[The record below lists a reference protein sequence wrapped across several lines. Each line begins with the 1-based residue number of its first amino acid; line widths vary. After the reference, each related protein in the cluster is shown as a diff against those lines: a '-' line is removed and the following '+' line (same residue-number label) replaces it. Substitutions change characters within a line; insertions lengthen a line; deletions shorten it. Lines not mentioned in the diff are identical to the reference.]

1 VKANI
6 RDYPLLMRD
15 SLRVHRVV
23 PVFVG
28 GTGRSGTTVVG
39 DLLGNH
45 SQIRTSTPIEIKFL
59 TNRSGLV
66 DVVFGYDQYIEK
78 KPESISILN
87 FRTYRK
93 RKQRDQERLANILAE
108 FNKFIWEKWWD
119 IDAPPPHGRGLT
131 SGIAKSD
138 LENLLNK
145 LERDLK
151 INRKWAA
158 RRFMVAF
165 IRKQFE
171 SGKEIYWVETTP
183 MNIPEA
189 KKLQELFPNALFIN
203 MVRDPRDV
211 IASLLTKK
219 WGPTTALEGLD
230 WIEKRLVSGH
240 KALSAIEPDK
250 KLTIALEDLA
260 ITNRA
265 ATYKKLL
272 DFLKISDE
280 PAMQDFFTHSMTPD
294 AATSGRWK
302 DEIDSPEFGAGYEAM
317 ASRLTKAGIIFQ

>member
-1 VKANI
+1 MSPKVI
-6 RDYPLLMRD
+6 
-15 SLRVHRVV
+15 

-59 TNRSGLV
+59 TNKSGLV
-66 DVVFGYDQYIEK
+66 DVVFGYSSEIEK
-78 KPESISILN
+78 SAGKVSILN

-93 RKQRDQERLANILAE
+93 RKQKEKERLSKILAE

-131 SGIAKSD
+131 SGIAKFD
-138 LENLLNK
+138 LENLLKK

-158 RRFMVAF
+158 RRFMANF
-165 IRKQFE
+165 ISKQFDA
-171 SGKEIYWVETTP
+171 GDEIYWVETTP

-189 KKLQELFPNALFIN
+189 NKLQKLFPNALFIN

-219 WGPTTALEGLD
+219 WGPTTPLEGLE
-230 WIEKRLVSGH
+230 WIEARLLAGH
-240 KALSAIEPDK
+240 DALSVIKPEK
-250 KLTIALEDLA
+250 KITIALEDLV
-260 ITNRA
+260 IKSRD

-272 DFLKISDE
+272 DFLSVSDE
-280 PAMQDFFTHSMTPD
+280 PAVQNFFTLSMTPD

-302 DEIDSPEFGAGYEAM
+302 GEIDSAEFSAGYAAM
-317 ASRLTKAGIIFQ
+317 TARLTKAGVVFQ

>member
-1 VKANI
+1 
-6 RDYPLLMRD
+6 
-15 SLRVHRVV
+15 
-23 PVFVG
+23 VFVG
-28 GTGRSGTTVVG
+28 GTGRSGTTVIG

-66 DVVFGYDQYIEK
+66 DVVFGYNQEIDK
-78 KPESISILN
+78 KSGKVSILN

-93 RKQRDQERLANILAE
+93 RKRKEKERFAKILVE

-119 IDAPPPHGRGLT
+119 IDAPPPHGRGLV
-131 SGIAKSD
+131 SGISKID
-138 LENLLNK
+138 LENLLAR
-145 LERDLK
+145 LERELK

-158 RRFMVAF
+158 RRFMRAF
-165 IRKQFE
+165 ISKQFD
-171 SGKEIYWVETTP
+171 SGDEIYWVETTP

-189 KKLQELFPNALFIN
+189 NKLQELFPNALFIN

-219 WGPTTALEGLD
+219 WGPTSPLEGLD
-230 WIEKRLVSGH
+230 WIEKRLVAGH
-240 KALSAIEPDK
+240 EALTSVKTEK
-250 KLTIALEDLA
+250 KITIALEALA
-260 ITNRA
+260 INSREK
-265 ATYKKLL
+265 TYKELL

-280 PAMQDFFTHSMTPD
+280 PAIQKFFVESMTPD

-302 DEIDSPEFGAGYEAM
+302 AEIDSPDFSAGFEAM
-317 ASRLTKAGIIFQ
+317 SARLTKAGVVFQ

>member
-1 VKANI
+1 MSPKVI
-6 RDYPLLMRD
+6 
-15 SLRVHRVV
+15 

-59 TNRSGLV
+59 TNKSGLV
-66 DVVFGYDQYIEK
+66 DVVFGYSSEIEK
-78 KPESISILN
+78 SAGKVLILN

-93 RKQRDQERLANILAE
+93 RKQKEKERLSKILAE

-131 SGIAKSD
+131 SGIAKFD
-138 LENLLNK
+138 LENLLKK

-158 RRFMVAF
+158 RRFMANF
-165 IRKQFE
+165 ISKQFDA
-171 SGKEIYWVETTP
+171 GDEIYWVETTP

-189 KKLQELFPNALFIN
+189 NKLQKLFPNALFIN

-219 WGPTTALEGLD
+219 WGPTTPLEGLE
-230 WIEKRLVSGH
+230 WIEARLLAGH
-240 KALSAIEPDK
+240 DALSVIKPEK
-250 KLTIALEDLA
+250 KITIALEDLV
-260 ITNRA
+260 IKSRD

-272 DFLKISDE
+272 DFLSVSDE
-280 PAMQDFFTHSMTPD
+280 PAVQNFFTLSMTPD

-302 DEIDSPEFGAGYEAM
+302 GEIDSAEFSAGYAAM
-317 ASRLTKAGIIFQ
+317 TARLAKAGVVFQ

>member
-1 VKANI
+1 MSPKVI
-6 RDYPLLMRD
+6 
-15 SLRVHRVV
+15 

-59 TNRSGLV
+59 TNKSGLV
-66 DVVFGYDQYIEK
+66 DVVFGYSSEIEK
-78 KPESISILN
+78 SAGKVSILN
-87 FRTYRK
+87 FRTYLK
-93 RKQRDQERLANILAE
+93 RKQKEKKRFSKIFAE
-108 FNKFIWEKWWD
+108 FNKFIWDKWWD

-138 LENLLNK
+138 LENLLK
-145 LERDLK
+145 TLERDLK

-158 RRFMVAF
+158 RRFMTSF
-165 IRKQFE
+165 ISKQFDA
-171 SGKEIYWVETTP
+171 GDEIYWVETTP

-189 KKLQELFPNALFIN
+189 NKLQEHFPHALFIN

-230 WIEKRLVSGH
+230 WIEKRLLAGH
-240 KALSAIEPDK
+240 DALTAIKAEK
-250 KLTIALEDLA
+250 KITIALEDLA
-260 ITNRA
+260 IKNRE
-265 ATYKKLL
+265 ATYQKLL
-272 DFLKISDE
+272 DFLKIFDE
-280 PAMQDFFTHSMTPD
+280 PAMQDFFTQSMTPD

-302 DEIDSPEFGAGYEAM
+302 DEIDSAEFSAGYEAM
-317 ASRLTKAGIIFQ
+317 TARLKKAGVAYQ

>member
-1 VKANI
+1 MSPKVI
-6 RDYPLLMRD
+6 
-15 SLRVHRVV
+15 

-59 TNRSGLV
+59 TNKSGLV
-66 DVVFGYDQYIEK
+66 DVVFGYSSEIEK
-78 KPESISILN
+78 SAGKVSILN

-93 RKQRDQERLANILAE
+93 RKQKEKERFSKILAE

-119 IDAPPPHGRGLT
+119 IDAPPPHGRGLI

-138 LENLLNK
+138 LENLLK
-145 LERDLK
+145 TLERDLK

-158 RRFMVAF
+158 RRFMANF
-165 IRKQFE
+165 ISKQFDA
-171 SGKEIYWVETTP
+171 GDEIYWVETTP

-189 KKLQELFPNALFIN
+189 NKLQELFPHALFIN

-219 WGPTTALEGLD
+219 WGPTTPLEGLE
-230 WIEKRLVSGH
+230 WIEKRLMAGH
-240 KALSAIEPDK
+240 DALSVIKPEK
-250 KLTIALEDLA
+250 KITIALEDLV
-260 ITNRA
+260 IKSRD
-265 ATYKKLL
+265 ATFKKLL
-272 DFLKISDE
+272 DFLSVPDE
-280 PAMQDFFTHSMTPD
+280 PAVQEFFTRSMTPE

-302 DEIDSPEFGAGYEAM
+302 GEIDSAEFSAGYEAM
-317 ASRLTKAGIIFQ
+317 TARLKKAGVAFQ

>member
-1 VKANI
+1 
-6 RDYPLLMRD
+6 MRN
-15 SLRVHRVV
+15 SLRSHRVV

-28 GTGRSGTTVVG
+28 GTGRSGTTVIG
-39 DLLGNH
+39 DLLANH

-66 DVVFGYDQYIEK
+66 DVVFGYNQEIEK
-78 KPESISILN
+78 KSGKVSILN

-93 RKQRDQERLANILAE
+93 RKRKEKERFAKILAE

-119 IDAPPPHGRGLT
+119 IDAPPPHGRGLV
-131 SGIAKSD
+131 SGISKMD
-138 LENLLNK
+138 LENLLAR
-145 LERDLK
+145 LERELK

-158 RRFMVAF
+158 RRFLASF
-165 IRKQFE
+165 IHKQFD
-171 SGKEIYWVETTP
+171 SADEIYWVETTP

-189 KKLQELFPNALFIN
+189 NKLQELFPNALFIN

-219 WGPTTALEGLD
+219 WGPTTPLEGLD
-230 WIEKRLVSGH
+230 WIENRLVAGH
-240 KALSAIEPDK
+240 EALSVIKPDK
-250 KLTIALEDLA
+250 KTTIALEDLA
-260 ITNRA
+260 INSREK
-265 ATYKKLL
+265 TYKGLL

-280 PAMQDFFTHSMTPD
+280 PAMQKFFVESMTPD

-302 DEIDSPEFGAGYEAM
+302 AEIDSPEFSAGYEAM
-317 ASRLTKAGIIFQ
+317 TARLAKAGVIFQ

>member
-1 VKANI
+1 
-6 RDYPLLMRD
+6 M
-15 SLRVHRVV
+15 
-23 PVFVG
+23 G

-59 TNRSGLV
+59 TNKSGLV
-66 DVVFGYDQYIEK
+66 DVVFGYSSEIEK
-78 KPESISILN
+78 SAGKVSILN

-93 RKQRDQERLANILAE
+93 RKQKEKERFSKILAE
-108 FNKFIWEKWWD
+108 FNKFIWDKWWD
-119 IDAPPPHGRGLT
+119 IDAPPPHGRGLI

-138 LENLLNK
+138 LENLLKK
-145 LERDLK
+145 LERELK

-158 RRFMVAF
+158 RRFMAAF
-165 IRKQFE
+165 ISKQFE
-171 SGKEIYWVETTP
+171 AGDEIYWVETTP

-189 KKLQELFPNALFIN
+189 NKLQKLFPNALFIN

-219 WGPTTALEGLD
+219 WGPTTPLEGLE
-230 WIEKRLVSGH
+230 WIEKRLMAGH
-240 KALSAIEPDK
+240 DALSVIKPEK
-250 KLTIALEDLA
+250 KITIALEDLV
-260 ITNRA
+260 IKSRD

-272 DFLKISDE
+272 DFLSVPDE
-280 PAMQDFFTHSMTPD
+280 PAVQEFFTRSMTPE

-302 DEIDSPEFGAGYEAM
+302 GEIDSAEFSAGYEAM
-317 ASRLTKAGIIFQ
+317 VDRLKSNRIIFN

>member
-1 VKANI
+1 MSPKVI
-6 RDYPLLMRD
+6 
-15 SLRVHRVV
+15 

-59 TNRSGLV
+59 TNKSGLV
-66 DVVFGYDQYIEK
+66 DVVFGYSSEIEK
-78 KPESISILN
+78 NAGKVSILN

-93 RKQRDQERLANILAE
+93 RKQKEKERFSKILAE

-119 IDAPPPHGRGLT
+119 IDAPPPHGRGLI

-138 LENLLNK
+138 LENLLKK

-158 RRFMVAF
+158 RRFMAAF
-165 IRKQFE
+165 ISKQFE
-171 SGKEIYWVETTP
+171 AGDEIYWVETTP

-189 KKLQELFPNALFIN
+189 NKLQELFPHALFIN

-219 WGPTTALEGLD
+219 WGPTTPLEGLE
-230 WIEKRLVSGH
+230 WIEKRLMAAH
-240 KALSAIEPDK
+240 DALSVIKAEK
-250 KLTIALEDLA
+250 KITIALEDLA
-260 ITNRA
+260 IKNRE
-265 ATYKKLL
+265 ATYQKLL

-280 PAMQDFFTHSMTPD
+280 PAMQDFFTQSMTPD

-302 DEIDSPEFGAGYEAM
+302 DEIDSAEFSAGYEAM
-317 ASRLTKAGIIFQ
+317 TARLKKAGVAFQ

>member
-1 VKANI
+1 
-6 RDYPLLMRD
+6 MRY
-15 SLRVHRVV
+15 SPRLHRVTL
-23 PVFVG
+23 VFIG

-39 DLLGNH
+39 DLLGEH
-45 SQIRTSTPIEIKFL
+45 PLIRTSTPIEIKFL

-66 DVVFGYDQYIEK
+66 DVVFGYNQEIEK
-78 KPESISILN
+78 KSGKVSILN

-93 RKQRDQERLANILAE
+93 RKRKEKERFANILAE

-131 SGIAKSD
+131 SGIAKGD
-138 LENLLNK
+138 LENLLK
-145 LERDLK
+145 RLERDLK

-158 RRFMVAF
+158 RRFMSGF
-165 IRKQFE
+165 ISKQFE
-171 SGKEIYWVETTP
+171 ASDEIYWVETTP

-189 KKLQELFPNALFIN
+189 NKLQELFPNALFIN

-219 WGPTTALEGLD
+219 WGPVTALEGLE
-230 WIEKRLVSGH
+230 WIEARLLAGH
-240 KALSAIEPDK
+240 DALTAVQPEK
-250 KLTIALEDLA
+250 KITIALEKLV
-260 ITNRA
+260 INNRE
-265 ATYKKLL
+265 ATYRRLL

-280 PAMQDFFTHSMTPD
+280 PAMQDFFTRSMTPD

-302 DEIDSPEFGAGYEAM
+302 GEIDSPEFSAGYEAM
-317 ASRLTKAGIIFQ
+317 TARLTKAGVIFQ

>member
-1 VKANI
+1 MSSKVI
-6 RDYPLLMRD
+6 
-15 SLRVHRVV
+15 

-45 SQIRTSTPIEIKFL
+45 SKIRTSTPIEIKFL
-59 TNRSGLV
+59 TNKSGLV
-66 DVVFGYDQYIEK
+66 DVVFGYSSEIEK
-78 KPESISILN
+78 SAGKVSMLN

-93 RKQRDQERLANILAE
+93 RKQKERERFSKILAE

-119 IDAPPPHGRGLT
+119 IDAPPPHGRGLI
-131 SGIAKSD
+131 SGIAKAD
-138 LENLLNK
+138 LEKLLK
-145 LERDLK
+145 RLEGDLK

-158 RRFMVAF
+158 RRFMATF
-165 IRKQFE
+165 ISKQF
-171 SGKEIYWVETTP
+171 GAGDEIYWVETTP

-189 KKLQELFPNALFIN
+189 NKLQELFPNALFIN

-230 WIEKRLVSGH
+230 WIEARLLAGH
-240 KALSAIEPDK
+240 EALTAVKPEK
-250 KLTIALEDLA
+250 KITIALEDLA
-260 ITNRA
+260 IKNRE

-272 DFLKISDE
+272 GFLKVTDE
-280 PAMQDFFTHSMTPD
+280 PAMQAFFTQSMTPD

-302 DEIDSPEFGAGYEAM
+302 SEIDSPEFSTGYAAM
-317 ASRLTKAGIIFQ
+317 TARLAKAGVAFQ

>member
-1 VKANI
+1 M
-6 RDYPLLMRD
+6 RDYPLRMQN
-15 SLRVHRVV
+15 SLRSHKVV

-28 GTGRSGTTVVG
+28 GSGRSGTTVVG

-45 SQIRTSTPIEIKFL
+45 SKIRTSTPIEIKFL

-66 DVVFGYDQYIEK
+66 DVVFGYNQEIEK
-78 KPESISILN
+78 KSGKVTILN

-93 RKQRDQERLANILAE
+93 RKRREKERFANILAE
-108 FNKFIWEKWWD
+108 FNQFIWEKWWD

-131 SGIAKSD
+131 SGISKAD
-138 LENLLNK
+138 LEQLLK
-145 LERDLK
+145 RLDRELK

-158 RRFMVAF
+158 RRFMARF
-165 IRKQFE
+165 IRQQFGAGDE
-171 SGKEIYWVETTP
+171 TYWVETTP

-189 KKLQELFPNALFIN
+189 NKLQELFPNALFIN

-219 WGPTTALEGLD
+219 WGPTTPLEGLQ
-230 WIEKRLVSGH
+230 WIEARLMAGH
-240 KALSAIEPDK
+240 EALSSIKPSK

-260 ITNRA
+260 INSRQ
-265 ATYKKLL
+265 ATYKRLL
-272 DFLKISDE
+272 DFLRISDE
-280 PAMQDFFTHSMTPD
+280 PAMQRFFTDEMTPD

-302 DEIDSPEFGAGYEAM
+302 TEIDSPEFSAGYEQM
-317 ASRLTKAGIIFQ
+317 QGRLKKIGVIFQ